1 MDGETCVPRL
11 KPIGPAAT
19 SMSGAGMRA
28 ERPDTVHDRIEAGE
42 DLLNP
47 DHSRRVLTDH
57 RQGVIGSRIGRHKR
71 LDYAVDR

>member
-1 MDGETCVPRL
+1 MADVAMTPGYSFLRTMLQTRS
-11 KPIGPAAT
+11 KGH
-19 SMSGAGMRA
+19 S
-28 ERPDTVHDRIEAGE
+28 
-42 DLLNP
+42 P